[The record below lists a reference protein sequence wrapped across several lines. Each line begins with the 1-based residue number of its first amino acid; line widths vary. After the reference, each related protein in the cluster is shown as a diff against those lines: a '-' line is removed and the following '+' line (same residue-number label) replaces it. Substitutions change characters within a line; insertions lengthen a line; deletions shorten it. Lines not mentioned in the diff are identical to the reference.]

1 MIRKKPAPHSMRG
14 VQRFSLATNA
24 GRVCAEIMPKK
35 YQKIFADKSAETGVS
50 LLRVLRGLSLM
61 DIAERF
67 FVAAAAASLLLIVAT
82 AWLVELS

>member
-1 MIRKKPAPHSMRG
+1 MIRKSVK
-14 VQRFSLATNA
+14 RFS
-24 GRVCAEIMPKK
+24 EKIMPKK
-35 YQKIFADKSAETGVS
+35 SKKILADKSPDPGVS
-50 LLRVLRGLSLM
+50 SFRVLRGLSLM

>member
-1 MIRKKPAPHSMRG
+1 MIRKSVK
-14 VQRFSLATNA
+14 RFS
-24 GRVCAEIMPKK
+24 EKIMPKK
-35 YQKIFADKSAETGVS
+35 YQKISKDKSLDRGVS

>member
-1 MIRKKPAPHSMRG
+1 
-14 VQRFSLATNA
+14 
-24 GRVCAEIMPKK
+24 
-35 YQKIFADKSAETGVS
+35 
-50 LLRVLRGLSLM
+50 M

>member
-1 MIRKKPAPHSMRG
+1 M
-14 VQRFSLATNA
+14 VW
-24 GRVCAEIMPKK
+24 
-35 YQKIFADKSAETGVS
+35 
-50 LLRVLRGLSLM
+50 VLRGLSLM